1 MNELESKRRS
11 ESQLLQD
18 NLKLLNEE
26 LQQLEVQR
34 SEAENNLSELRTKKR
49 NLHESL
55 SSMQKEISEVKSLH
69 TSLQE
74 SVSIATTRLIQF
86 RMDKDNYLVRKQ
98 NLEKLKD
105 QYMIRDNILKENI
118 EEFQSLKSQD
128 INHDKLDERVNDLF
142 QSSIMNTTFFQEIE
156 NNSANLIIELKKEWK
171 LKVEHDTSI
180 LNNQLNELRHGAQ
193 SKFTH
198 LDEERQK
205 ELNVLRL
212 KIDNKKQEIIL
223 KKKNIELNRQKEIE
237 ERQKAAEELERLKIR
252 NDELEAE
259 KKAKILEAANKK
271 KEEELYKLKL
281 ERQKEI
287 EERQRAAEELERLKK
302 RNDELEAEKKAKIL
316 ETANKKKEEDI
327 YKLQQTEVNK
337 KNRFEKD
344 NTIAQGSKSLSQ
356 SHSAAKEEK
365 AHNMREAIMKA
376 NNETRSNN
384 ELSYTSDSD
393 TDSLFKPHDEL
404 YREPYHQVMARE
416 RERSNVKVT
425 NKNVLLCNGNNST
438 FPYRSIY

>member
-86 RMDKDNYLVRKQ
+86 RLNKDNYLVRKQ

-223 KKKNIELNRQKEIE
+223 KNKNIEFNRQKEIE
-237 ERQKAAEELERLKIR
+237 EKQKAAEELERLKIR

-259 KKAKILEAANKK
+259 KKAKILEA
-271 KEEELYKLKL
+271 
-281 ERQKEI
+281 
-287 EERQRAAEELERLKK
+287 
-302 RNDELEAEKKAKIL
+302 
-316 ETANKKKEEDI
+316 ANKKKEEDI

-365 AHNMREAIMKA
+365 ALNMREAIMKA

-416 RERSNVKVT
+416 RDRSNVKVT
-425 NKNVLLCNGNNST
+425 NKNVFIFMQWKQFYIFL
-438 FPYRSIY
+438 